1 MLRFYISRVGNGH
14 TVSAIE
20 TLEKL
25 ARAMEVPLYQL
36 FYEGDE
42 PKLVKNLNVSKE
54 TMSVKARREL
64 ETLGRKFTKL
74 SERNK
79 GLVRLMVSRLAR
91 AAS

>member
-42 PKLVKNLNVSKE
+42 PKVVKNLNVSKE

>member
-1 MLRFYISRVGNGH
+1 MNGH
-14 TVSAIE
+14 TVPAIE

-42 PKLVKNLNVSKE
+42 PRLVKNLNVSKE
-54 TMSVKARREL
+54 TMSVKERREV